1 MNIFNKISPKNIGV
15 TGCLFFAVFGTQS
28 AVGQVTPSE
37 LSRLSLEELLGVEIS
52 DISAKKRWLLSYEFR
67 YLDVGMYQTGTTR
80 LSFDEV
86 LFSPGE
92 ETRTSSTYPI
102 VPTFIK
108 QRVHAFSV
116 GREIS
121 NKLTLSLTVPLVSQ
135 ETDHISS
142 APGFA
147 NFLIDSSGVG
157 DVALIGQYKIHRSA
171 SASTSVGLGISL
183 PTGSINQRG
192 DTPRAGA
199 GTLERLPYTMQI
211 GSGTY
216 DFLVSMGHESDV
228 GDWAVGISG
237 SATLRTGRNEYDY
250 RLGNN
255 YGAEL
260 TARFKRWSKFRPGLF
275 INIRTTGEI
284 RGQEQSLIIPGDPFL
299 FGASITDSKN
309 FGGEK
314 AQLGG
319 NMRLC
324 LTDNCGLNVNMKAS
338 VPIYQNLNGIQPRER
353 FSLSTAINYSF

>member
-1 MNIFNKISPKNIGV
+1 MNIKLNPQSKI
-15 TGCLFFAVFGTQS
+15 TGFISLFILIFCGTQPVIS
-28 AVGQVTPSE
+28 QVTPSE

-52 DISAKKRWLLSYEFR
+52 DISAKQRWLLSYEFR

-80 LSFDEV
+80 LSFDDV
-86 LFSPGE
+86 LFSPG

-108 QRVHAFSV
+108 QRVHAFSI
-116 GREIS
+116 GRELS
-121 NKLTLSLTVPLVSQ
+121 SKLALSLTVPLVSQ

-147 NFLIDSSGVG
+147 NFLIESSGVG
-157 DVALIGQYKIHRSA
+157 DIALIGQYKIHRSA
-171 SASTSVGLGISL
+171 SASTSVGLGISV

-192 DTPRAGA
+192 DTPRGGA

-216 DFLVSMGHESDV
+216 DFLITAGHESDV
-228 GDWAVGISG
+228 GNWALGISG

-255 YGAEL
+255 YGAEI
-260 TARFKRWSKFRPGLF
+260 TARFKGWSKFRPGLF

-284 RGQEQSLIIPGDPFL
+284 RGQDQSLIISEDPFL
-299 FGASITDSKN
+299 FGASITDPAN

-319 NMRLC
+319 NLRLC
-324 LTDNCGLNVNMKAS
+324 VNSSCGLSANVKAS

-353 FSLSTAINYSF
+353 FSVSTAISYSF